1 ENRLSELWSIFDYL
15 MPGFLY
21 SYKRFRE
28 ELELPIVQDN
38 SENEIKRLQK
48 MIRPFVPRRLKKDVL
63 KDLPD
68 KLEKN
73 YYARMEGEQQKLY
86 DAHVKRMQLM
96 LDKQSEEEFK
106 SSKIQI
112 LSELTRLRQLCCS
125 PELVFD
131 QYTGKSVKSDLCID
145 LIKNAVS
152 GGHKILLFSQFTSM
166 ISILEERLQAEKISF
181 YTLIGSVNK

>member
-1 ENRLSELWSIFDYL
+1 
-15 MPGFLY
+15 
-21 SYKRFRE
+21 
-28 ELELPIVQDN
+28 
-38 SENEIKRLQK
+38 
-48 MIRPFVPRRLKKDVL
+48 
-63 KDLPD
+63 
-68 KLEKN
+68 
-73 YYARMEGEQQKLY
+73 MEGEQQKLY

-145 LIKNAVS
+145 LIKMQSAED
-152 GGHKILLFSQFTSM
+152 IRFSFFSVY
-166 ISILEERLQAEKISF
+166 IHDF
-181 YTLIGSVNK
+181 YIRRAAAS

>member
-1 ENRLSELWSIFDYL
+1 
-15 MPGFLY
+15 
-21 SYKRFRE
+21 
-28 ELELPIVQDN
+28 
-38 SENEIKRLQK
+38 
-48 MIRPFVPRRLKKDVL
+48 
-63 KDLPD
+63 
-68 KLEKN
+68 
-73 YYARMEGEQQKLY
+73 MEGEQQKLY

-181 YTLIGSVNK
+181 YTLTGSVNKENGPGWWKTSTTMILRSSAFP